1 MGNGNECMAEAG
13 TACSG
18 GSDVATSWRRCKE
31 RRLPRARR
39 HGSGSGEVLRQPEA
53 EEEVR
58 QGQAGEPQLE
68 LQSHGGEGSGG
79 GHNPSP
85 ASAGSPTRPP
95 HRSTKKIAKLAC
107 ALMAR
112 EAENGIHDPMKDQK
126 VMFFL
131 LKLREL
137 LRESESADNME
148 KGWQPETRWLGT
160 IASVAKKRLGKRH
173 GCLRLR
179 SILLYG

>member
-1 MGNGNECMAEAG
+1 MERRRTGPAATPSPVRDH
-13 TACSG
+13 TACQAVSPPPSIHG
-18 GSDVATSWRRCKE
+18 GHSTVPPAQ
-31 RRLPRARR
+31 
-39 HGSGSGEVLRQPEA
+39 GSGEVLRQPEA

-112 EAENGIHDPMKDQK
+112 EAENGIHDPMKGS
-126 VMFFL
+126 
-131 LKLREL
+131 LRRVKWKQL
-137 LRESESADNME
+137 VAVLRRKSM
-148 KGWQPETRWLGT
+148 
-160 IASVAKKRLGKRH
+160 
-173 GCLRLR
+173 
-179 SILLYG
+179 LYYYGHEISYTG